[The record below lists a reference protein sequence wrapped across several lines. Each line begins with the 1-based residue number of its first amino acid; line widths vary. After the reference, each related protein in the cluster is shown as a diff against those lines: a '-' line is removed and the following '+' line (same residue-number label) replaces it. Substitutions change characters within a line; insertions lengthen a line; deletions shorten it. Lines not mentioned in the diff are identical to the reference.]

1 MSIMKFIWK
10 NDNQILQVSIDPDTY
25 DREEIQS
32 YVDDFLRSYLDLTGK
47 SKDVDVEE
55 YNSEDDQEEYQRIIE
70 KWKAKDPMTQYAQ
83 NYVSSTAFDNRFHP
97 ELYGTSDPLFGAVP
111 GTLGGYGVQGQ
122 TGSQGAYGSRPV
134 EPPPKVI
141 HIDDLAKNKIEEP
154 FSVKINTDG
163 LPGMSQEDINEVMG
177 VKSDI
182 SLEQLN
188 ETIIPFLESLKAEP
202 DKAMMHW
209 PERAQVIDDQINKI
223 KEILGDQY
231 AS

>member
-1 MSIMKFIWK
+1 M
-10 NDNQILQVSIDPDTY
+10 
-25 DREEIQS
+25 
-32 YVDDFLRSYLDLTGK
+32 
-47 SKDVDVEE
+47 
-55 YNSEDDQEEYQRIIE
+55 
-70 KWKAKDPMTQYAQ
+70 
-83 NYVSSTAFDNRFHP
+83 
-97 ELYGTSDPLFGAVP
+97 LFR
-111 GTLGGYGVQGQ
+111 
-122 TGSQGAYGSRPV
+122 SRPV